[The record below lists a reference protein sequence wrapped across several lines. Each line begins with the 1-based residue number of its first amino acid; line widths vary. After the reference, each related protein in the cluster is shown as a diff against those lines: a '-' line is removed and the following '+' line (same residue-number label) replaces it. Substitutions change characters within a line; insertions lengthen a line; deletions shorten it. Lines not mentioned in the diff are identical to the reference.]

1 MNFGPRLK
9 EKHREARIFQR
20 RVIVA
25 IVGMLALTG
34 VLIARLVYLQLMSH
48 DHYTTLSQENRLR
61 VLPIAPTRG
70 LIYSRDGVL
79 LADNRTS
86 FTLEVVPEAAGEL
99 EPAVGRLRQFIALDD
114 EQLERFRTELR
125 QRRRFDSIPLRNNL
139 TEQEV
144 AYFSV
149 NRQHFPGFNIAGRL
163 TRYYPLGSQMAAV
176 VGYVGRINEQELQ
189 RIDGADYSGT
199 THIGKEG
206 IERSYEDVLH
216 GTVGYQQVEVNAQGR
231 VLRVVQRSAPVPG
244 RDLHLSIDSRLQA
257 AAIDSL
263 RGNKGAVVAL
273 DPATGAVLAFVSN
286 PSFDPNEFVNGI
298 SSRLYGALRDS
309 PDRPLF
315 NRALQGL
322 YPPGSTVKPMMA
334 AGGIEAGVRQAGDS
348 TWCPGFYRLPNASHK
363 YRCWQ
368 KQGHG
373 SVDLVRSIAESC
385 DVYYYDL
392 ARDLGIDRMHALLTD
407 FGFGGPTGID
417 LPGELSGLVPSRQW
431 KKRVRKL
438 PWYPGETLVNGIGQ
452 GFMLTTPLQL
462 AFSASIV
469 ANRGRVQLPR
479 VVDTIRDAAS
489 GAVEPVPRATR
500 KPVAITKPEAW
511 TAIVNGMHEVV
522 QGTRGT
528 ARASAAGA
536 PYQYAGKTGTAQL
549 FKIAQN
555 TTIKNEDVVKHL
567 RDHALF
573 IAFAPLEQPRIALG
587 IIVENGESGS
597 KAAAPIARALF
608 DAYFRIAAEDGN
620 APG

>member
-1 MNFGPRLK
+1 MVFGPRIK
-9 EKHREARIFQR
+9 EQSRESRLFLQRI
-20 RVIVA
+20 VVA
-25 IVGMLALTG
+25 VLGMLALIA
-34 VLIARLVYLQLMSH
+34 VLVGRLVHLQLVSH
-48 DHYTTLSQENRLR
+48 EHYTTLSRDNRLR
-61 VLPIAPTRG
+61 LLPIAPTRG

-86 FTLEVVPEAAGEL
+86 FTLEVVPEKAGDL
-99 EPAVGRLRQFIALDD
+99 DQAIGRLRQFIALDED
-114 EQLERFRTELR
+114 QLERFRGELR

-139 TEQEV
+139 SEQEV
-144 AYFSV
+144 AVFSV

-163 TRYYPLGSQMAAV
+163 TRYYPLGSQMTPV

-189 RIDGADYSGT
+189 RIDAADYSGT

-206 IERSYEDVLH
+206 VERSYEDVLH
-216 GTVGYQQVEVNAQGR
+216 GTVGYQQVEVNAEGR
-231 VLRVVQRSAPVPG
+231 ILRVVERSAPIPG
-244 RDLHLSIDSRLQA
+244 RDLHLTIDSRLQA
-257 AAIDSL
+257 VAIEAL
-263 RGNKGAVVAL
+263 QGQKGAVVAME
-273 DPATGAVLAFVSN
+273 PATGAVLAFVSN

-298 SSRLYGALRDS
+298 SSRAYSALRDS
-309 PDRPLF
+309 PDRPLY

-334 AGGIEAGVRQAGDS
+334 AGGIETGLRQAGDS
-348 TWCPGFYRLPNASHK
+348 AWCPGFYRLPNSSHK
-363 YRCWQ
+363 YRCWH

-373 SVDLVRSIAESC
+373 RVDLVRSIAESC
-385 DVYYYDL
+385 DVYYYEL
-392 ARDLGIDRMHALLTD
+392 ARDLGIDRMHELLTD
-407 FGFGGPTGID
+407 FGFGRQTGID
-417 LPGELSGLVPSRQW
+417 LPGELSGLVPSREW

-452 GFMLTTPLQL
+452 GFMLATPLQL

-479 VVDTIRDAAS
+479 VVAEIVD
-489 GAVEPVPRATR
+489 PATAMAER
-500 KPVAITKPEAW
+500 VAGESRPPVAVAKAEAW
-511 TAIVNGMHEVV
+511 TAIINGMHEVV
-522 QGTRGT
+522 QGNRGT

-555 TTIKNEDVVKHL
+555 TTLKNEDVAKHL

-597 KAAAPIARALF
+597 KTAAPVARRMF
-608 DAYFRIAAEDGN
+608 DAWFALGEENPDASG
-620 APG
+620 

>member
-1 MNFGPRLK
+1 MSFGPRMK
-9 EKHREARIFQR
+9 EQSREVQIFHRRI
-20 RVIVA
+20 IVA
-25 IVGMLALTG
+25 VLGMLVLLG
-34 VLIARLVYLQLMSH
+34 VLVARLVYLQLMSH
-48 DHYTTLSQENRLR
+48 DHYTTLSLENRLR

-86 FTLEVVPEAAGEL
+86 FMLEVVPEKAGDIEQ
-99 EPAVGRLRQFIALDD
+99 AVGRLRQFIELDD

-125 QRRRFDSIPLRNNL
+125 QRRRFDTIPLKNNL

-144 AYFSV
+144 AVFSV
-149 NRQHFPGFNIAGRL
+149 NRQQFPGFNIAGRL

-176 VGYVGRINEQELQ
+176 VGYVGRINEAELK
-189 RIDGADYSGT
+189 RIDPADYSGT

-216 GTVGYQQVEVNAQGR
+216 GTAGYQQVEVNAEGR
-231 VLRVVQRSAPVPG
+231 VLRVVERSAPVPG
-244 RDLHLSIDSRLQA
+244 RDLHLSIDTRLQA

-263 RGNKGAVVAL
+263 QGRKGAIVAIE
-273 DPATGAVLAFVSN
+273 PETGAVLAFVSN

-298 SSRLYGALRDS
+298 STRLYQSLRDS

-334 AGGIEAGVRQAGDS
+334 AGAIETGLRQAGDR
-348 TWCPGFYRLPNASHK
+348 TYCPGWFRLPNVSHK

-368 KQGHG
+368 KVGHG
-373 SVDLVRSIAESC
+373 GVDLVRSLAESC
-385 DVYYYDL
+385 DVYYYAL
-392 ARDLGIDRMHALLTD
+392 AKDLGIDRMHTLLTD
-407 FGFGGPTGID
+407 FGFGVPTGVD
-417 LPGELSGLVPSRQW
+417 LPGELSGLMPSRDW
-431 KKRVRKL
+431 KKRARKQ

-452 GFMLTTPLQL
+452 GFMLATPLQL
-462 AFSASIV
+462 AYTASVV
-469 ANRGRVQLPR
+469 ANRGRKMSPR
-479 VVDTIRDAAS
+479 VVARIEDPATGEVEQIQ
-489 GAVEPVPRATR
+489 AVVSPS
-500 KPVAITKPEAW
+500 VAIAKPEAW
-511 TAIVNGMHEVV
+511 TAVVNGMHEVV
-522 QGTRGT
+522 QGQRGT
-528 ARASAAGA
+528 ARATSVGA
-536 PYQYAGKTGTAQL
+536 SYQFAGKTGTAQL
-549 FKIAQN
+549 FGIKQN
-555 TTIKNEDVVKHL
+555 VTLKNEDIVKHL

-608 DAYFRIAAEDGN
+608 DAYFLTTAYGN
-620 APG
+620 ASG